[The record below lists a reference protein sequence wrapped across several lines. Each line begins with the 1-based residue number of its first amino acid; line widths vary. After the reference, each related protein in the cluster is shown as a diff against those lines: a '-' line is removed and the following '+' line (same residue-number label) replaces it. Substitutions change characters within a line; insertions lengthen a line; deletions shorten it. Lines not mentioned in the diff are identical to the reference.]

1 MRPGYQKK
9 RRQKK
14 DYARIPRRALLG
26 ALVTVGL
33 ARTGAGPWIETA
45 VTSAGSRFEQA
56 LSAVSGTDGSPADDG
71 TADPADDPGAD
82 CGQLVWESCA
92 PALPAA
98 AAQDGPAPVSVQI
111 DGSSGNYDGSGAVYI
126 KNETDYDIDIPALL
140 SAPGKVRLSGD
151 RVQVLVMHTHG
162 TEAYTPT
169 AANSYTPTDT
179 DRTTDCRYNVVR
191 VGQEICDVLNGMGIP
206 TVHSETLNDSP
217 AYSGSYTRALED
229 ISAYMKENP
238 SIKLVIDVHRDAM
251 VTASGKKYKTVA
263 EIEGQQAAQLMLV
276 CGTDAGGLVHDGW
289 RDNLSF
295 QLQVQQRLNT
305 AYPGIMR
312 PLDLRAARFNQHVTA
327 GSMLLE
333 VGTSGNTLEEALIS
347 ARIFARTLGAML
359 LDS

>member
-1 MRPGYQKK
+1 MRSGYQKK
-9 RRQKK
+9 RRRKK
-14 DYARIPRRALLG
+14 DYARIPRRALLL

-71 TADPADDPGAD
+71 TADPADDGTADPADDPGAD

-98 AAQDGPAPVSVQI
+98 AAQDGPAPVPVQI

-217 AYSGSYTRALED
+217 A
-229 ISAYMKENP
+229 
-238 SIKLVIDVHRDAM
+238 
-251 VTASGKKYKTVA
+251 
-263 EIEGQQAAQLMLV
+263 
-276 CGTDAGGLVHDGW
+276 
-289 RDNLSF
+289 
-295 QLQVQQRLNT
+295 
-305 AYPGIMR
+305 
-312 PLDLRAARFNQHVTA
+312 
-327 GSMLLE
+327 
-333 VGTSGNTLEEALIS
+333 
-347 ARIFARTLGAML
+347 
-359 LDS
+359 